1 MGVDDAKTGEKT
13 IGSKDAE
20 GHRLE
25 RHDKAEDSRVGSG
38 HKLDSHSR
46 TRLAPDAP
54 LADRKGDRA
63 AEELEVASQ
72 EYPQSVADDAR
83 ALAPVSGQPAEA
95 VDAVARH
102 QEQKQSDPG
111 PPEPALRSGRNRV
124 LRTGDPQ
131 PQDVGARGTRVHPAA
146 VAKAMDRRSSV
157 FPAARHSVPIHDRI
171 ARTPMRTR

>member
-1 MGVDDAKTGEKT
+1 MLRDTLLNDTT
-13 IGSKDAE
+13 RPRS
-20 GHRLE
+20 
-25 RHDKAEDSRVGSG
+25 VGSG
-38 HKLDSHSR
+38 HKLNGRSR

-54 LADRKGDRA
+54 LADREGDRA

-83 ALAPVSGQPAEA
+83 DLAPVSGQPAEA

-111 PPEPALRSGRNRV
+111 QPEPAVRSGRNRV

-131 PQDVGARGTRVHPAA
+131 PQA
-146 VAKAMDRRSSV
+146 
-157 FPAARHSVPIHDRI
+157 
-171 ARTPMRTR
+171 